1 MEFLKRV
8 ERFGL
13 EAVTGRRQ
21 FYHAEYRRMI
31 YAENIVIAYRSRAK
45 SNGNWAAWAVSN
57 PAMASILADAEKIA
71 ND

>member
-21 FYHAEYRRMI
+21 FYHAEYKRMI
-31 YAENIVIAYRSRAK
+31 YAENIVIAYKSRARED
-45 SNGNWAAWAVSN
+45 NWAAWAMSN

-71 ND
+71 NG

>member
-13 EAVTGRRQ
+13 EAITGRRQ

-31 YAENIVIAYRSRAK
+31 YAENIVIAYKSRAK
-45 SNGNWAAWAVSN
+45 SDGNWTAWTNSN

-71 ND
+71 NG